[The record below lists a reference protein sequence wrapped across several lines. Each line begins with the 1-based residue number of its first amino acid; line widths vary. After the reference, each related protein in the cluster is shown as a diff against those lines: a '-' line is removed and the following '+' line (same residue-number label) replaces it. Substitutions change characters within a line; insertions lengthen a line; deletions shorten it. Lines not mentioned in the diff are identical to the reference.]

1 MTIKGVENLR
11 ETKKF
16 STAWHAEC
24 LNLSNKNPS
33 SINCRKPFFGATSPK
48 WSPLVPSSF
57 AGRSSVVINAGQS
70 RIFWN
75 FGMNIS
81 QNLPQFC
88 TQTASMLCRCN
99 LDELCLVIL
108 IISLIQIPFDLF
120 CYMAQNLACKCE
132 LAPRQILWVF
142 YWGTKL
148 SRARHYS
155 KNDKNNQKS

>member
-1 MTIKGVENLR
+1 MLKSA
-11 ETKKF
+11 KQ
-16 STAWHAEC
+16 
-24 LNLSNKNPS
+24 KNPQS
-33 SINCRKPFFGATSPK
+33 YLPQPIFCATSPK

-81 QNLPQFC
+81 QIFPQFC
-88 TQTASMLCRCN
+88 NQTVSILCRCN
-99 LDELCLVIL
+99 LAEHCLVIL
-108 IISLIQIPFDLF
+108 IIFLIQITLDLF
-120 CYMAQNLACKCE
+120 CYMAQNLACKCD

-155 KNDKNNQKS
+155 KNDKNNQKKLIERSKKYL

>member
-1 MTIKGVENLR
+1 MLKSVKQN
-11 ETKKF
+11 
-16 STAWHAEC
+16 H
-24 LNLSNKNPS
+24 S
-33 SINCRKPFFGATSPK
+33 SINCRKLFFGATSPK

-108 IISLIQIPFDLF
+108 IISLSQIPSDLF

-142 YWGTKL
+142 TEEQNSHEPVITLKMTKTIRKAN
-148 SRARHYS
+148 RAS
-155 KNDKNNQKS
+155 